1 MATAEYFEELAA
13 ALHARGVPAARV
25 AMTVDELA
33 GYADDAGADPAAEF
47 GPVEEF
53 AARLAGTGGPGEP
66 EPGAERWVWTADAYV
81 DQRMMNRFGAQ
92 GWEIQRVD
100 RLGRF
105 VSRRPRE
112 STLRWEY
119 RRDVVERR
127 DRASHAAE
135 LAPDGWEPCG
145 HWMFLAYYKRPLAA
159 VEGPAAWLADP
170 PRHPERSVY
179 FTRRLYAALVVPV
192 LGIAAL
198 VVLAVAGEP
207 LGLGSLDA
215 ATLTGMACG
224 ALVGVGIAVFFLR
237 KMREEFR
244 DASRFP
250 PVG

>member
-1 MATAEYFEELAA
+1 MAAEYFEELAA
-13 ALHARGVPAARV
+13 ALHARGVPEARV

-33 GYADDAGADPAAEF
+33 GYAADAEADPYAEF
-47 GPVEEF
+47 GPVDEF

-81 DQRMMNRFGAQ
+81 DQRMMNKFGAQ

-105 VSRRPRE
+105 VSRRPGE

-127 DRASHAAE
+127 DRAAHAAD

-159 VEGPAAWLADP
+159 VDGPAAWLTDP
-170 PRHPERSVY
+170 PEHPARSVY
-179 FTRRLYAALVVPV
+179 FTRRLYAALAVPV
-192 LGIAAL
+192 LAVVVL
-198 VVLAVAGEP
+198 VVMATAGAP
-207 LGLGSLDA
+207 IGLGSIDA
-215 ATLTGMACG
+215 ATAAGMVCG
-224 ALVGVGIAVFFLR
+224 ALIGVGIAVFFLR
-237 KMREEFR
+237 RMRDELR
-244 DASRFP
+244 QASRFP

>member
-1 MATAEYFEELAA
+1 MAPTSYFEQLAA
-13 ALHARGVPAARV
+13 ALHARGVPEARV
-25 AMTVDELA
+25 AMTVEEVA
-33 GYADDAGADPAAEF
+33 GYAADAGADPYAEF

-66 EPGAERWVWTADAYV
+66 EAGAERWVWTADAYL

-100 RLGRF
+100 GLGRF

-135 LAPDGWEPCG
+135 LAPEGWEPCG

-179 FTRRLYAALVVPV
+179 FTRRAYAALAVPV
-192 LGIAAL
+192 LVIAAL
-198 VVLAVAGEP
+198 VVMAVLGEP
-207 LGLGSLDA
+207 IGPGSLDA
-215 ATLTGMACG
+215 ATAAGMACG
-224 ALVGVGIAVFFLR
+224 AVVGFGVAAFFLR
-237 KMREEFR
+237 RMRQEFR
-244 DASRFP
+244 QASRFP